1 MFTLARLAMVASAI
15 LPLVSGCGSSP
26 GSSPEPARS
35 TEAKLETYQLT
46 GTVVA
51 VDKPGKLLTV
61 NHEDIPGF
69 MTAMTMAYP
78 VKEDRTLDTL
88 SPGQRITAKVVGN
101 AGGYWLEQI
110 AVEPSRDAPE

>member
-1 MFTLARLAMVASAI
+1 MFTFASRALTVA
-15 LPLVSGCGSSP
+15 LLTLVSGCGSAP

-35 TEAKLETYQLT
+35 TEAKLETYQLK

-61 NHEDIPGF
+61 DHEDIPGF

-78 VKEDRTLDTL
+78 VKDDRTLETL
-88 SPGQRITAKVVGN
+88 ASGQRITAKVVGN

-110 AVEPSRDAPE
+110 AVEPAGNTVK